1 MMKKGVQQQVVQ
13 AESPLKPGDVQQQQV
28 QQEQPN
34 EENIQDFM

>member
-1 MMKKGVQQQVVQ
+1 MQVNNNMG
-13 AESPLKPGDVQQQQV
+13 ESPMKNGGGQDQQ

>member
-1 MMKKGVQQQVVQ
+1 MNTKGQMQMNNNVG
-13 AESPLKPGDVQQQQV
+13 ESPMKVGQDSQ

>member
-1 MMKKGVQQQVVQ
+1 MMKKGGQPV
-13 AESPLKPGDVQQQQV
+13 ANNADSPLKAGDNMQQE

>member
-1 MMKKGVQQQVVQ
+1 MNNNS
-13 AESPLKPGDVQQQQV
+13 ESPLKGGDAQQ